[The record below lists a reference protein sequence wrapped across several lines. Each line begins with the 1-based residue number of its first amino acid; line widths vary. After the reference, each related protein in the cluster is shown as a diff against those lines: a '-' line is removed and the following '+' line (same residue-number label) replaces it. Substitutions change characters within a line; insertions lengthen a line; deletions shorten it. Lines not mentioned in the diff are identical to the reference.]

1 MIWPL
6 GLTVRTPPF
15 HGGNVGFK
23 SRRGHYIALW
33 SNGRAS
39 DSDSENQGSI
49 PWRAAVVVADWQCT
63 GLWHQHMRVRIPPV
77 TFYSGSITDRTPGY
91 GPGDTGSIPVQ
102 SI

>member
-1 MIWPL
+1 MVPLIFIDYFKNMPL

-49 PWRAAVVVADWQCT
+49 P
-63 GLWHQHMRVRIPPV
+63 
-77 TFYSGSITDRTPGY
+77 
-91 GPGDTGSIPVQ
+91 
-102 SI
+102 